1 MQIVKLMTK
10 HEWINNNNN
19 YYKKK
24 GQVLIPIY
32 TAIKHNFTVHYQQR
46 SGCMFANTRIS
57 CKVKLKTLD

>member
-32 TAIKHNFTVHYQQR
+32 TAISIILQCITSNGAAVCLQ
-46 SGCMFANTRIS
+46 IPELV
-57 CKVKLKTLD
+57 VKSN